1 MEWGLILSILGAG
14 LAIGCSGAG
23 SSIGVGLAGSA
34 ANGVLTEDPDKFG
47 LMLLL
52 VALPGTQGFYGFL
65 TGFLVIMKIGLL
77 AGKIPVISVSQGLSI
92 LFACTPVIVAEFVSA
107 IHQGKV
113 CAAGIAVSAK
123 KPEATMRALIYGA
136 MVETYA
142 ILGLLGS
149 VLLLFGIKLAAA

>member
-1 MEWGLILSILGAG
+1 MEWGLLLAVLGAA
-14 LAIGCSGAG
+14 LAVGFSGIG
-23 SSIGVGLAGSA
+23 SSIGVGLAGQA
-34 ANGVLTEDPDKFG
+34 ANGVLSEDPDKFG
-47 LMLLL
+47 TMLLL

-65 TGFLVIMKIGLL
+65 TGFLVMMKIGLL
-77 AGKIPVISVSQGLSI
+77 TGKIPVISFSNGLYI
-92 LFACTPVIVAEFVSA
+92 FFACVPVMLAEFISA

-136 MVETYA
+136 LVETYA

-149 VLLLFGIKLAAA
+149 VLLLYGVKLPAA